1 MHPILRV
8 IVGVVTGIIVSFVI
22 VAAVEICSI
31 KIFPLPPGTN
41 MMDPA
46 SVKAAMAGVPDGARA
61 LVVVGWFLGAAVGTF
76 LAAKIA
82 RSMAQGA
89 IVGAILL
96 TMAVLDMRSFPHP
109 AWMWGR
115 RSPPTSRPPCLA
127 CGSAPRKAGRRR
139 RHRHPPRPERWRSV
153 RARERAA

>member
-8 IVGVVTGIIVSFVI
+8 IVAVVTGIVVSFVI
-22 VAAVEICSI
+22 VVAVEICSI

-46 SVKAAMAGVPDGARA
+46 SVKAAMAGVPDGARV

-76 LAAKIA
+76 LATKIA
-82 RSMAQGA
+82 RSAAQGA

-109 AWMWGR
+109 AWMWGAAFAVHVTATTLALR
-115 RSPPTSRPPCLA
+115 LGAPKGEAAPTP
-127 CGSAPRKAGRRR
+127 SAP
-139 RHRHPPRPERWRSV
+139 
-153 RARERAA
+153 AAA

>member
-46 SVKAAMAGVPDGARA
+46 SVKAAMAGVPDGARV
-61 LVVVGWFLGAAVGTF
+61 LVVVGWSLGAAVGTF
-76 LAAKIA
+76 LATKIA

-89 IVGAILL
+89 IVGDRKS
-96 TMAVLDMRSFPHP
+96 VVE
-109 AWMWGR
+109 GR
-115 RSPPTSRPPCLA
+115 
-127 CGSAPRKAGRRR
+127 GAG
-139 RHRHPPRPERWRSV
+139 
-153 RARERAA
+153 

>member
-8 IVGVVTGIIVSFVI
+8 IVGVVTGIIVSFII

-46 SVKAAMAGVPDGARA
+46 SVKAAMASVPDGARV
-61 LVVVGWFLGAAVGTF
+61 LVVVGWFFGALVGTF
-76 LAAKIA
+76 LTVKIS
-82 RSMAQGA
+82 RSAAQGV

-96 TMAVLDMRSFPHP
+96 TMAILNMLSLPHP
-109 AWMWGR
+109 AWMWAAAIVAYVVATWLG
-115 RSPPTSRPPCLA
+115 TKL
-127 CGSAPRKAGRRR
+127 GAPKGG
-139 RHRHPPRPERWRSV
+139 
-153 RARERAA
+153 AAATATAA